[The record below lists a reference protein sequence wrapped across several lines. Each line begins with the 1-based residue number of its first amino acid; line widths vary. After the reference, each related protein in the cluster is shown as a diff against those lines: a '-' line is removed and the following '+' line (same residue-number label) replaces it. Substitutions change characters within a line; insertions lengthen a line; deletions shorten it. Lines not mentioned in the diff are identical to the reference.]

1 MVYKVHHEN
10 GHGASVLT
18 HDGPVDTAEIAAS
31 RVDLKSV
38 ANANNAKGAI
48 IDIRA
53 AQIEAEPVD
62 IIVNVE
68 ALVGDLLP
76 GARLAFVSREE
87 DQGIVSMIVTT
98 VAHSSGRR
106 VIAFT
111 DIGAALD
118 WINAVPAR

>member
-1 MVYKVHHEN
+1 
-10 GHGASVLT
+10 
-18 HDGPVDTAEIAAS
+18 
-31 RVDLKSV
+31 V

>member
-1 MVYKVHHEN
+1 

-18 HDGPVDTAEIAAS
+18 HEGAVDTAEIAAS

-38 ANANNAKGAI
+38 ANAHKAKGAI
-48 IDIRA
+48 IDIA
-53 AQIEAEPVD
+53 AARIEAEPVD

-106 VIAFT
+106 VSAFT
-111 DIGAALD
+111 DLNAALA
-118 WINAVPAR
+118 WIEAVPAR

>member
-1 MVYKVHHEN
+1 MAYKVHHEA
-10 GHGASVLT
+10 GFGAAILT

-31 RVDLKSV
+31 RIDLKSV
-38 ANANNAKGAI
+38 ANAHNAKGAI
-48 IDIRA
+48 IDIMA

-76 GARLAFVSREE
+76 GARLAFVSRDD

-106 VIAFT
+106 VRAFT
-111 DIGAALD
+111 AIDEALD
-118 WINAVPAR
+118 WINAVPVR